1 VNYKKIGV
9 VGSGFVGT
17 ALTEGMSACYDVHT
31 YDKFRDST
39 CDSIE
44 ALCTNTK
51 IIFVCVPTPMN
62 PDGSCS
68 LDIVESVISEID
80 SYSKNHIAVIK
91 STVPPGTTT
100 RLNKACKN
108 LQVVFSPEF
117 LTEANFVEDFR
128 NPTRIIV
135 GGPRPASTIIKNIFR
150 KVFPEVPII
159 KTGSNTA
166 EMVKYFLNT
175 FLATKVTF
183 SNEIKEICEEIDIDY
198 DKVVEYSLYDK
209 RIGST
214 HLSAP
219 GPDGLHG
226 FGGSCFPKDLNAL
239 IFLAKQLGLNPNLL
253 SAVWEKNLQVR
264 EDRDWE
270 KLKGRAITHKKEN

>member
-1 VNYKKIGV
+1 MNYKKIGV

-17 ALTEGMSACYDVHT
+17 ALTEGMRPYYDVYT
-31 YDKFRDST
+31 YDKFKNSN
-39 CDSIE
+39 CSSIE
-44 ALCTNTK
+44 DLCMNTK
-51 IIFVCVPTPMN
+51 VIFVCVPTPMN
-62 PDGSCS
+62 PNGSCS
-68 LDIVESVISEID
+68 LDIVESVIKEID
-80 SYSKNHIAVIK
+80 KHSTNHIAVIK
-91 STVPPGTTT
+91 STVPPGTTAS
-100 RLNKACKN
+100 LNKTYKN
-108 LQVVFSPEF
+108 VQVVFNPEF
-117 LTEANFVEDFR
+117 LTEANFVEDFK

-135 GGPRPASTIIKNIFR
+135 GGPRPGTTIIKNIFR

-183 SNEIKEICEEIDIDY
+183 SNEIKQICEKTDIDY

-239 IFLAKQLGLNPNLL
+239 IFLAKQLGLSPDLL
-253 SAVWEKNLQVR
+253 NTVWEKNLSIR

-270 KLKGRAITHKKEN
+270 NLKGRAVTKNNKE